1 MKNFPK
7 IMKSQDGQIVLF
19 ESEKKGVALNCVC
32 GEIGVTYLDWIM
44 SNFEDFNEPLIIS
57 NEIIENE

>member
-7 IMKSQDGQIVLF
+7 IMKSPDGQIVLF
-19 ESEKKGVALNCVC
+19 ESEGKGVALNEVC

-44 SNFEDFNEPLIIS
+44 SNFEDFNEALIIS
-57 NEIIENE
+57 NEIINK